1 MELKPVAIETEIPRQ
16 TQASGAPRAGLHVLV
31 VEDNEADAHL
41 IELAL
46 REQGAAVGAIE
57 IAKDGVEA
65 LELLDASLV
74 SPDLA
79 IIDLQMPRM
88 DGFRLLIE
96 MACRGHDGFPIVVL
110 TSSTAKNDIVRS
122 LFRGASKVISK
133 PHSLEGLNREIAT
146 TIAAL

>member
-1 MELKPVAIETEIPRQ
+1 MNSLNETVWRAARTKPHAI
-16 TQASGAPRAGLHVLV
+16 ASQWGLHVLI
-31 VEDNEADAHL
+31 VEDDEADAYL
-41 IELAL
+41 IERALADNPRVSSIL
-46 REQGAAVGAIE
+46 RAC
-57 IAKDGVEA
+57 DGIEA
-65 LELLDASLV
+65 LELIEEGV
-74 SPDLA
+74 EPDLV